1 MIHTI
6 YQAGPLFSQAERQWH
21 QQLTLKL
28 EKAGHIVLWPGDLI
42 SPELIAEAGEH
53 APRFIFDNCLA
64 GIDESTILVALL
76 DGSQVDDGTSWEIG
90 YAYAKGMPIYGIRT
104 DSRIAGDTHHN
115 RMNSMIEGCLT
126 GLAESMEQLVTM
138 INEAPARPA

>member
-64 GIDESTILVALL
+64 GIDESTIMVALL
-76 DGSQVDDGTSWEIG
+76 DGSQVD
-90 YAYAKGMPIYGIRT
+90 AYAKGMPIYGIRT

-126 GLAESMEQLVTM
+126 GLAESMEELVTM
-138 INEAPARPA
+138 INEAPVRPT